1 MGGNALTNI
10 VTFGLRAGR
19 AAAAEAVPCGG
30 EMSQIAMPT
39 LYFPVRE
46 GGTSPS
52 EARERLRAI
61 SSKSLGP
68 CRNAGELRS
77 CIEEIGEWKSGT
89 GPLAVKTPL
98 DLLHALEM
106 KGLAVTAQAVAAGAL
121 TREESRGVHFRE
133 DFPEECPGWKKRI
146 RISLEKDTF
155 SAVREDIHS

>member
-1 MGGNALTNI
+1 ML
-10 VTFGLRAGR
+10 
-19 AAAAEAVPCGG
+19 P
-30 EMSQIAMPT
+30 

-61 SSKSLGP
+61 CSKGLGP